1 MSIGIV
7 GLGKM
12 GAGIARR
19 LAAAGQSVA
28 AFDSDESAIA
38 RARDE
43 DIVVA
48 GDLEDLIGRL
58 EVPRHIWVMV
68 PAGEPT
74 DAVFTQLAGLLEA
87 DDIAIDGGNTFYKDS
102 SRRAEELAQK
112 GIRFLDV
119 GTSGGIHGERDGY
132 CLMVG
137 GEPATVNALSE
148 VFTLL
153 AASGRSGW
161 FHVGPAGAG
170 HFVKMVHNGIE
181 YGMMQAMAEGFAIL
195 RRKQEFDI
203 DLAGVAEV
211 WRHGSVVRSWLLD
224 LVAGTLVDDDSLSG
238 VAPYVPDSGEGRW
251 TVQEA
256 IDLDV
261 SAPVITLS
269 LLERIRS
276 RDEESYADRMLSA
289 MRAAFGG
296 HAVTGSDDTPGT
308 RPA

>member
-1 MSIGIV
+1 
-7 GLGKM
+7 
-12 GAGIARR
+12 
-19 LAAAGQSVA
+19 
-28 AFDSDESAIA
+28 
-38 RARDE
+38 
-43 DIVVA
+43 
-48 GDLEDLIGRL
+48 
-58 EVPRHIWVMV
+58 MV
-68 PAGEPT
+68 PAGAAT
-74 DAVFTQLAGLLEA
+74 DAVFTQLADLLA
-87 DDIAIDGGNTFYKDS
+87 SDDIVIDGGNTFYKDS
-102 SRRAEELAQK
+102 SRRAEELADR
-112 GIRFLDV
+112 GIHFLDV

-137 GEPATVNALSE
+137 GERASVESLSG
-148 VFTLL
+148 VFSLL

-161 FHVGPAGAG
+161 FHAGPAGAG

-195 RRKQEFDI
+195 HRKAEFGI
-203 DLAGVAEV
+203 DLAGIAEV

-238 VAPYVPDSGEGRW
+238 IAPFVPDSGEGRW

-296 HAVTGSDDTPGT
+296 HDVKKSEDSP
-308 RPA
+308 PLSHE